1 MQSVKFFGFFPLKLS
16 VGNRG
21 IDLKKTFSKPI
32 YKVGAG
38 ILAIIVLFEIVECFR
53 GRYKPAP
60 EPEIIRPVRTVQLR
74 GAGRDPIRRYFGS
87 VQGSQRVNLS
97 FRVSGPLIELPAD
110 KGTAVKTGDLLAKI
124 DPRDFKTKLDQAQGV
139 LAQARATYNDA
150 EANYKRYEELYKQKV
165 IAAAAFDD
173 YRTQLN
179 VAKSAVQQAESQVT
193 AASDALRDTELLAPF
208 DGVIVDRMVEN
219 FQDVQAKQEIINL
232 QNIKTLEIVFNVPDK
247 DVLMAPSK
255 KNGELEEDI
264 SDVASKFMMYAVF
277 DAIPGR
283 TFPVAI
289 KEFAAQADPQTRMYA
304 VTVTMDQPSGARVLP
319 GMAVTVAVDFS
330 GGSEKGTFA
339 VPESSILALENGDL
353 YVWRFDEEEGTVSRV
368 LIDVLSRRRDGLL
381 EIHSDELSGGDIV
394 ITAGVHFLKD
404 GQKVRLQKAGEM

>member
-1 MQSVKFFGFFPLKLS
+1 M
-16 VGNRG
+16 
-21 IDLKKTFSKPI
+21 KKTFSKPI
-32 YKVGAG
+32 YKIGAG

-53 GRYKPAP
+53 GRYKTAP

-87 VQGSQRVNLS
+87 VQGSRRVNLS

-124 DPRDFKTKLDQAQGV
+124 DPRDFKTKLEQAEGI

-150 EANYKRYEELYKQKV
+150 SANYKRYEELYKQKV

-208 DGVIVDRMVEN
+208 DGIIVDRMVEN
-219 FQDVQAKQEIINL
+219 FQDVQAKQEIINF
-232 QNIKTLEIVFNVPDK
+232 QNIRTLEIVFNVPDR
-247 DVLMAPSK
+247 DVLMAPSR
-255 KNGELEEDI
+255 KNDEPEENI

-283 TFPVAI
+283 TFPVTI

-330 GGSEKGTFA
+330 GGSEKGTFSL
-339 VPESSILALENGDL
+339 PETSILALENGDL
-353 YVWRFDEEEGTVSRV
+353 CVWRFDEGEGTVSRV
-368 LIDVLSRRRDGLL
+368 PVEVLSKRRDGQL

-394 ITAGVHFLKD
+394 VTAGVHFLKD

>member
-1 MQSVKFFGFFPLKLS
+1 M
-16 VGNRG
+16 
-21 IDLKKTFSKPI
+21 KKIFSKPI
-32 YKVGAG
+32 YKVAAG
-38 ILAIIVLFEIVECFR
+38 ILAIIVLFEILECFR
-53 GRYKPAP
+53 GRQKPVA

-110 KGTAVKTGDLLAKI
+110 KGASVKTGDLLAKI
-124 DPRDFKTKLDQAQGV
+124 DPRDFQTKLDQAQGV

-208 DGVIVDRMVEN
+208 DGIIVDRMVEN
-219 FQDVQAKQEIINL
+219 FQDVQAKQEIINF
-232 QNIKTLEIVFNVPDK
+232 QNIKTLEIVFNVPDR
-247 DVLMAPSK
+247 DVLLAPAR
-255 KNGELEEDI
+255 KNDEEENNI

-283 TFPVAI
+283 TFPVTI

-330 GGSEKGTFA
+330 GGAEKGTFA
-339 VPESSILALENGDL
+339 VPETSILAEENGDL
-353 YVWRFDEEEGTVSRV
+353 FVWRYDDGAVSRV
-368 LIDVLSRRRDGLL
+368 PVEVLTKRRDGQL
-381 EIHSDELSGGDIV
+381 EIHSEELSGGDILV
-394 ITAGVHFLKD
+394 TAGVHFLKD